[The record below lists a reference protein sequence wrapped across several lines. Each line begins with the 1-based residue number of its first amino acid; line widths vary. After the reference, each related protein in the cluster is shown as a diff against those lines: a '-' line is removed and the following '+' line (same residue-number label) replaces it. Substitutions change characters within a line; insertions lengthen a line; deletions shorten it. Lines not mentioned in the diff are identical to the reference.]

1 MGKKTKPVFA
11 DGFVRS
17 LIRFEA
23 KDSFRR
29 VPLLSRNTVLVLN
42 ALVKIPVV

>member
-1 MGKKTKPVFA
+1 MGEKTKPVFA

-23 KDSFRR
+23 QVSVRKN
-29 VPLLSRNTVLVLN
+29 PKLSKNTVLGL
-42 ALVKIPVV
+42 